1 MQLPLFLQGFLEQG
15 VYSKKI
21 TMRKYII
28 IITSIYEK
36 NKECIKIGLYKGL
49 QRKNITS
56 NYIISNKHPAFV
68 NFLKQFC
75 VY

>member
-1 MQLPLFLQGFLEQG
+1 MQISLFLQGFLEQG

-21 TMRKYII
+21 TMSKYIVVVA
-28 IITSIYEK
+28 SIYEK
-36 NKECIKIGLYKGL
+36 IKCFEVRLYKGL

-56 NYIISNKHPAFV
+56 IWDISNKHRAFT

-75 VY
+75 VN